1 MTNRCRPRVCHS
13 ALWFADCQWI
23 REWRSRCAAPS
34 FCQEMG
40 LWETACSNLRYYLA
54 RECARRPD
62 PIQNS
67 SSSYVCMYVHYWNA
81 RAPQREDHNNTKQI
95 LIDLQYRKR
104 VGSPCFALRWWR
116 QCSCSCLWG
125 RRPSL
130 SRHRSL
136 ELLKSQAKSGPCESP
151 TILKHSITKYIWS
164 PEFQTKNVILS
175 LSRILSFSLFL
186 EQRRWRVGYPS

>member
-1 MTNRCRPRVCHS
+1 MLMTNRCRPRVCHS

-67 SSSYVCMYVHYWNA
+67 SSSYVCMFTIGMPERHK
-81 RAPQREDHNNTKQI
+81 EKTIII
-95 LIDLQYRKR
+95 LIYLHDRKR

-136 ELLKSQAKSGPCESP
+136 ELLKSQAKNGPCESP
-151 TILKHSITKYIWS
+151 TILKHSTTKYIWS
-164 PEFQTKNVILS
+164 PEFLTKNVMLTLS
-175 LSRILSFSLFL
+175 QILSFSLFL